1 MGKFMGISNANLIVT
16 NATWGETINPLA
28 DALAKDGK
36 RYWVDVD
43 VCPLSTLEL
52 PNDARQRAVLREF
65 SDWDD
70 VKDSRPLRVIAAN
83 PYAPEALEQFEA
95 LIMAFKLRKERLKY
109 VALDDDTALAFS
121 EIVRFVGIDQL
132 SPREILTPVSPGSS
146 LELSKLIGEDLAAN
160 ELCIV
165 LEEIEEAGGVA
176 KRLIAAGHR
185 VIRMPIFGR
194 TKNNPDLL
202 KLSDAPNFILVN
214 DPYAL
219 SVAVQGLKRLAADL
233 NEIVWV
239 GNSALLQAMVKR
251 DAPGS
256 SWLDVSDL
264 RHDVILER
272 VSKY

>member
-1 MGKFMGISNANLIVT
+1 MGISNANLIVT

-165 LEEIEEAGGVA
+165 LEEIEEEGGVA

>member
-1 MGKFMGISNANLIVT
+1 MGISNANLIVT
-16 NATWGETINPLA
+16 NATWGEIINPLA

-52 PNDARQRAVLREF
+52 PNDARLRAVLREF

-132 SPREILTPVSPGSS
+132 SPREILTPMSPGSS

-194 TKNNPDLL
+194 TKNSPDLL

>member
-1 MGKFMGISNANLIVT
+1 MGISNANLIVT
-16 NATWGETINPLA
+16 NATWGETVNPLA

-65 SDWDD
+65 ADWDD

-83 PYAPEALEQFEA
+83 PYAPEALEQFESLINA
-95 LIMAFKLRKERLKY
+95 LKLRKDRLKY
-109 VALDDDTALAFS
+109 SALDDDTALAFS
-121 EIVRFVGIDQL
+121 EIVRFVGIDQV
-132 SPREILTPVSPGSS
+132 SPREILTPMAPGSS
-146 LELSKLIGEDLAAN
+146 VELSKLINEDAEAN

-176 KRLIAAGHR
+176 KRLIAASQR

-194 TKNNPDLL
+194 TKNNPDVL
-202 KLSDAPNFILVN
+202 KLSDDIPNFILVN

-219 SVAVQGLKRLAADL
+219 TVAVQGLKRQAADL

-256 SWLDVSDL
+256 TWLEVPDL
-264 RHDVILER
+264 RHDVILEK